1 MSSAA
6 DAPEPAPAEARALE
20 GRLEDLPLCDILQVL
35 QVSGKTGGLFL
46 THADGRAAVIVFRN
60 GRIVQVAGAENYRP
74 LGERLEQRGVITRAQ
89 LEEASGYMASFPGM
103 RLGDALVE
111 RGALSRGHVEA
122 EVKAMMAETVQSL
135 MSWTQGN
142 FEFRVGVLW
151 PGSEAPAAPSDFL
164 LEEGVEPQRII
175 VDLAG
180 RQGADDTAPLT
191 RRAPKTQEEQ
201 AEEEVQALL
210 LSLNEKPSPSGTDP
224 ADPDAFR
231 AARKFLSLSE
241 ELFSVQGRGEMGLV
255 LLRYASEL
263 YSDGALVHCQPT
275 GFKVLGQFG
284 SPLVWGSDAYSP
296 GQTFFSKAEMPVLEM
311 VRTSQRPYAGLVRR
325 TPERALV
332 PASKGSAGVVAALL
346 IPMTV
351 LGAVTL
357 ILVCRTAVA
366 GAPDARALVALARQV
381 ALAFENLALRD
392 MTQRRDARTSAPAR
406 PR

>member
-1 MSSAA
+1 MDAA
-6 DAPEPAPAEARALE
+6 ALDDTHPGEGHALE

-46 THADGRAAVIVFRN
+46 THADGRSAVILFRN
-60 GRIVQVAGAENYRP
+60 GRIVQVMGAENYRP
-74 LGERLEQRGVITRAQ
+74 IGERLEQRGVITKTQ
-89 LEEASGYMASFPGM
+89 LDDASAYMASFPGM

-111 RGALSRGHVEA
+111 LASLTRGRVEA
-122 EVKAMMAETVQSL
+122 EVKAMMSETVQSL
-135 MSWTQGN
+135 VSWTEGQ
-142 FEFRVGVLW
+142 FEFRVGVLF
-151 PGSEAPAAPSDFL
+151 PGPDLPPSSSDFL

-180 RQGADDTAPLT
+180 RRAGDDTAPLS
-191 RRAPKTQEEQ
+191 RRAPKSPEEQ

-210 LSLNEKPSPSGTDP
+210 VSLNDSKTPAEGDPSDP
-224 ADPDAFR
+224 EAFR

-263 YSDGALVHCQPT
+263 YSDGALLHCQPT

-284 SPLVWGSDAYSP
+284 SPMAWGEDAREP
-296 GQTFFSKAEMPVLEM
+296 AKNFFRREEVPVLEM
-311 VRTSQRPYAGLVRR
+311 VRTAQRPYAGLVRR
-325 TPERALV
+325 TSEGVLV
-332 PASKGSAGVVAALL
+332 PATKGSAGVVAALM

-351 LGAVTL
+351 LGSATL
-357 ILVCRTAVA
+357 ILVCRTALA

-381 ALAFENLALRD
+381 ALAFENLTLRD
-392 MTQRRDARTSAPAR
+392 IAQRKGKTA
-406 PR
+406 

>member
-1 MSSAA
+1 MSSLESAA
-6 DAPEPAPAEARALE
+6 APDPQPERALE
-20 GRLEDLPLCDILQVL
+20 GRLEDLPLCDILQIL

-46 THADGRAAVIVFRN
+46 THGDGRSAVVTFRN
-60 GRIVQVAGAENYRP
+60 GRIVQVTGAANYQP
-74 LGERLEQRGVITRAQ
+74 LGERLEQRGVITKAQ
-89 LEEASGYMASFPGM
+89 LEESSAYMASFPGM

-111 RGALSRGHVEA
+111 RGALTRGLVEA
-122 EVKAMMAETVQSL
+122 EVRAMMADAVQTL
-135 MSWTQGN
+135 VSWAEGH

-151 PGSEAPAAPSDFL
+151 SETDAASGGDFL

-175 VDLAG
+175 VDLAE
-180 RQGADDTAPLT
+180 RRHADDTAPLV
-191 RRAPKTQEEQ
+191 RRAPKTAEEQ

-210 LSLNEKPSPSGTDP
+210 LSLNEKSTPEGAEA

-263 YSDGALVHCQPT
+263 YSDGALVHCQPA

-284 SPLVWGSDAYSP
+284 SPLVWGADAYAP
-296 GQTFFSKAEMPVLEM
+296 AKTVFAKDEVPVLEM

-325 TPERALV
+325 TPEGALV
-332 PASKGSAGVVAALL
+332 PASKGTSGVVAALM

-381 ALAFENLALRD
+381 ALAFENLTLRD
-392 MTQRRDARTSAPAR
+392 MAQRRDARNPAPVR

>member
-1 MSSAA
+1 MSSPESAAAA
-6 DAPEPAPAEARALE
+6 DPPPERALE
-20 GRLEDLPLCDILQVL
+20 GRLEDLPLCDILQIL

-46 THADGRAAVIVFRN
+46 THGDGRSAVVTFRN
-60 GRIVQVAGAENYRP
+60 GRIVQVTGAANYQP

-89 LEEASGYMASFPGM
+89 LDESSAYMASFPGM

-111 RGALSRGHVEA
+111 RGALTRGLVEA
-122 EVKAMMAETVQSL
+122 EVRAMMADAVQTL
-135 MSWTQGN
+135 VSWTEGH

-151 PGSEAPAAPSDFL
+151 SETDAASAGDFL

-175 VDLAG
+175 VDLAE
-180 RQGADDTAPLT
+180 RRHADDTAPLV
-191 RRAPKTQEEQ
+191 RRAPKTPEEQ

-210 LSLNEKPSPSGTDP
+210 LSLNEKSAPEDAEA
-224 ADPDAFR
+224 ADPEAFR

-263 YSDGALVHCQPT
+263 YSDGALVHCQPA

-284 SPLVWGSDAYSP
+284 SPLVWGADAYAP
-296 GQTFFSKAEMPVLEM
+296 AKTVFAKDEVPVLEM

-325 TPERALV
+325 TPEGALV
-332 PASKGSAGVVAALL
+332 PASKGTSGVVAALM

-381 ALAFENLALRD
+381 ALAFENLTLRD
-392 MTQRRDARTSAPAR
+392 MAQRKGKTA
-406 PR
+406 